1 MMSETSEKNRKEASR
16 KVVSEGGVAE
26 KKTRAGNEESLG
38 RRASEY
44 KRQLVEKQKLK
55 KRVYKMRERQF
66 RRFFNMAEAMKKGE
80 TGDNLLVILERRL
93 DNVIFRVKMAL
104 SRKHARQMI
113 VHGHFLLNGK
123 HVKSP
128 SSLVKPGD
136 VVTLTDQAKA
146 AAGIKDAFERR
157 MNSSVRVPEWLEL
170 DAETYKGTVLKIPT
184 RTDIPTKAETSLI
197 VELYSRS

>member
-1 MMSETSEKNRKEASR
+1 MISEASEKSRKGVR
-16 KVVSEGGVAE
+16 KVVPDSGNAD
-26 KKTRAGNEESLG
+26 KKPKEEAPG

-44 KRQLVEKQKLK
+44 KRQLLEKQKLK

-66 RRFFNMAEAMKKGE
+66 KRFFFMAEAMKTGE
-80 TGDNLLVILERRL
+80 TGDNLLVLLERRL
-93 DNVIFRVKMAL
+93 DNVVFRVKMAL

-136 VVTLTDQAKA
+136 VITLAERA
-146 AAGIKDAFERR
+146 RSAAGLKEAFERR
-157 MNSSVRVPEWLEL
+157 MNSGVRVPEWLEL
-170 DAETYKGTVLKIPT
+170 DTDGYKGTVL
-184 RTDIPTKAETSLI
+184 
-197 VELYSRS
+197 